1 MTGSVVFVGAGPGD
15 PELMTLRGWRVLREA
30 DVVLYD
36 SLVDTRLVEGLDAEL
51 VFVGKRCGRHC
62 LPQEA
67 ITELLVRLA
76 LDGKCVVR
84 LKGGDPTVLGRT
96 GEEALRLAQFGIRF
110 EIVPGVS
117 SAVAAPAL
125 AGIPVT
131 HRGLADG
138 VCVVSA
144 HRQKDEPEFSIPPYH
159 PRTTLVLLMALQTVE
174 TWSPQ
179 LLERGYPADLPVA
192 FVSAGTTE
200 RQRVV
205 VTTVSHAATDARA
218 AGLDSPTLAV
228 VGRVVTL
235 REKLAACE
243 RTPLWRPAENA
254 PGARE
259 TSGRSG
265 NGQLLP
271 WRTRQASRVS
281 SCATSW
287 RQRSRA

>member
-1 MTGSVVFVGAGPGD
+1 MSLFAHEYFDGVTGRVVFVGAGPGD
-15 PELMTLRGWRVLREA
+15 PDLMTLRGWRALRDA

-36 SLVDTRLVEGLDAEL
+36 SLVDMRLLDDLDAEL
-51 VFVGKRCGRHC
+51 VFAGKRCGAHHM
-62 LPQEA
+62 PQEA
-67 ITELLVRLA
+67 ITELLVRFA
-76 LDGKCVVR
+76 LDGKRVVR

-96 GEEALRLAQFGIRF
+96 GEEALRLAQFGIPF

-138 VCVVSA
+138 LCVVSA
-144 HRQKDEPEFSIPPYH
+144 HRQGNDPDISIPPYH

-192 FVSAGTTE
+192 FISAGATA

-205 VTTVSHAATDARA
+205 VTTVSRAAADARA

-228 VGRVVTL
+228 VGRVVGL
-235 REKLAACE
+235 REELAACE
-243 RTPLWRPAENA
+243 RTPHWSRSDVSVWV
-254 PGARE
+254 GAQE
-259 TSGRSG
+259 E
-265 NGQLLP
+265 
-271 WRTRQASRVS
+271 
-281 SCATSW
+281 SCSL
-287 RQRSRA
+287 